1 MKQNGHIHLTVE
13 TPRIVISGISDPGRV
28 RAENEDAIFIDRGGS
43 FMLLADGMGGHE
55 RGAEAS
61 SKALEVIQEFLQ
73 PKVLFAKL
81 QDVTMVEGVPPEVIC
96 LYALIDDA
104 VSKANSDIFEL
115 NQKANLKRYMGTTV
129 VGLVRVEG
137 DFMLWFHVGDSRLY
151 RWRDSM
157 LKCLTLDHSAHA
169 EWVKNG
175 MHGPEPRK
183 NIITRAIGPFPSTS
197 VEIKWEK
204 WLQGDVYI
212 LCSDG
217 LTDML
222 MDEKIVQILNSEK
235 NVDDIASRLIHAAND
250 AGGKDNTSVVV
261 CRV

>member
-1 MKQNGHIHLTVE
+1 MEHNGSIHLKVE
-13 TPRIVISGISDPGRV
+13 TPRIVISGRSDPGRV
-28 RAENEDAIFIDRGGS
+28 RAENEDAIYVDQAGA

-61 SKALEVIQEFLQ
+61 KTALEVIQEFLQ
-73 PKVLFAKL
+73 PQVVFAKL
-81 QDVTMVEGVPPEVIC
+81 HDVTRVEGVPSEIIC
-96 LYALIDDA
+96 LYGLIGEA
-104 VSKANSDIFEL
+104 VSKANSDIFER

-137 DFMLWFHVGDSRLY
+137 DFMLWFHVGDSRIY
-151 RWRDSM
+151 RWRDST
-157 LKCLTLDHSAHA
+157 LTCLTVDHSVHA
-169 EWVKNG
+169 EWIQNG

-197 VEIKWEK
+197 VEIKWDRWEP
-204 WLQGDVYI
+204 GDIYI

-222 MDEKIVQILNSEK
+222 MDENIVHVLINER
-235 NVDDIASRLIHAAND
+235 NVDDIASRLIEAANH